1 MYSIDMQLL
10 KDLKHRFELYGV
22 CVPCGRM
29 QRLDMATLIEHLGE
43 DADTDAVRQRVR
55 CQSCGERR
63 RDIRIVY
70 AGTCGSAARFE
81 YR

>member
-1 MYSIDMQLL
+1 MYSIRVQIL

-29 QRLDMATLIEHLGE
+29 QRLDMAKLIERLGE
-43 DADTDAVRQRVR
+43 QADTDAVRQRIR
-55 CQSCGERR
+55 CQACGERR
-63 RDIRIVY
+63 PDIRIVY
-70 AGTCGSAARFE
+70 SGTCGNAARFE

>member
-1 MYSIDMQLL
+1 MQVL
-10 KDLKHRFELYGV
+10 KDLKNRFELYGV

-29 QRLDMATLIEHLGE
+29 QRLDMTLLIERLGE
-43 DADTDAVRQRVR
+43 DANTDAVRQRIR

-63 RDIRIVY
+63 PDIRIVY
-70 AGTCGSAARFE
+70 AGSCGSAARFE